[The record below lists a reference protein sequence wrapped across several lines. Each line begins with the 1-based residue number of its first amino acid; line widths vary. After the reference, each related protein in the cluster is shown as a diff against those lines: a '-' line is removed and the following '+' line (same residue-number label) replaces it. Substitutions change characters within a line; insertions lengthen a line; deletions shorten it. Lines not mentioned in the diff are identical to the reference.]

1 MAKDE
6 ERAIILTAKYGGFLS
21 IAFPPPWI
29 RRPGNWAFLHSFYSK
44 RKSRVKEA
52 ARPENPRVFAQPCV
66 VNGIKLL
73 MNNAV
78 ILKIEALRSEF
89 LEWFAK
95 YRRDNPGKNP
105 DITGF
110 NMPYSVCGTWDICND
125 TLLLTINPKAEDSE
139 PDQIPKETWPEMNEL
154 LNTQFGTRSKFDKAI
169 SQVAQAL
176 GDTREKAASDYAMW
190 SVVPYRSSNAEK
202 VPDELWKKAVREVWN
217 PIFGL
222 WLPSRIFV
230 FGKTAHG
237 VIRETLLKRAALQQ
251 PEQERQNPGKA
262 PDFMHSLFKSP
273 AGKTVR
279 LFRMPHPSQW
289 SRFYTG
295 ERSQALEFIR
305 DMYAGK

>member
-1 MAKDE
+1 
-6 ERAIILTAKYGGFLS
+6 
-21 IAFPPPWI
+21 
-29 RRPGNWAFLHSFYSK
+29 
-44 RKSRVKEA
+44 
-52 ARPENPRVFAQPCV
+52 
-66 VNGIKLL
+66 

-78 ILKIEALRSEF
+78 IQKIEALRSEF
-89 LEWFAK
+89 LKWFAK
-95 YRRDNPGKNP
+95 YRRNNPGRNP

-110 NMPYSVCGTWDICND
+110 NMPYSIRGTWDTGND

-139 PDQIPKETWPEMNEL
+139 RDQIPEDTWPEINEL
-154 LNTQFGTRSKFDKAI
+154 LNGCFTTKSKFDKAI

-176 GDTREKAASDYAMW
+176 GDTREKAASEYAMW
-190 SVVPYRSSNAEK
+190 SVVPYRSGNAEK
-202 VPDELWKKAVREVWN
+202 VPDELWEKAVKEVWD

-230 FGKTAHG
+230 FGKKAHG
-237 VIRETLLKRAALQQ
+237 VIRETLLKHAALQQ
-251 PEQERQNPGKA
+251 NEQERHNPGTA

-273 AGKTVR
+273 AGKTIR

-305 DMYAGK
+305 DMYARKY